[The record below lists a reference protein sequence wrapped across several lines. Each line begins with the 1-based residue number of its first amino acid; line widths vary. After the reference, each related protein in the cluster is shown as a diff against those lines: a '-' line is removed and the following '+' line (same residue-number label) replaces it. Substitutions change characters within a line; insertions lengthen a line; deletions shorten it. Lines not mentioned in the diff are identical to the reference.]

1 MRDDDARQASA
12 QAQRQAISK
21 LLRTFGKRKTRE
33 LAAAAHWFE
42 AALAA
47 LDESSRPRRLARSL
61 LDQRTPRAEARDALM
76 ARLGVSRATA
86 YRLLSSVSPS
96 PPT

>member
-1 MRDDDARQASA
+1 MHDDADRASGDD
-12 QAQRQAISK
+12 AQRQAISY
-21 LLRTFGKRKTRE
+21 LLRACGEPKTRE
-33 LAAAAHWFE
+33 LAAALWFE

-61 LDQRTPRAEARDALM
+61 LDQRMSRAEARDALM

-96 PPT
+96 PPM

>member
-1 MRDDDARQASA
+1 MRDESAGTASA
-12 QAQRQAISK
+12 EAQRQAIGD
-21 LLRTFGKRKTRE
+21 LLRAFGERKTRE
-33 LAAAAHWFE
+33 LAAALWFD

-47 LDESSRPRRLARSL
+47 LDEASRPRRLARSL
-61 LDQRTPRAEARDALM
+61 LDQRMPLAEARDALI

-86 YRLLSSVSPS
+86 YRLLSSVSSS

>member
-1 MRDDDARQASA
+1 MHDEATREASA
-12 QAQRQAISK
+12 LAQRQAIGE
-21 LLRTFGKRKTRE
+21 LVRTFGERKTRE
-33 LAAAAHWFE
+33 LAAVRWFE

-61 LDQRTPRAEARDALM
+61 LDQRMPRAEARDALM